1 MTPIEVKLEL
11 QNHGISI
18 SEWARLTG
26 FSGNLVHAVLN
37 GRNKATRGES
47 HRIAVA
53 LGLKPAP
60 AMNNC
65 AMFIKSALMKKTNA
79 TLNLV
84 MQDEGTAHM

>member
-1 MTPIEVKLEL
+1 MTPVEVKLEL

-18 SEWARLTG
+18 SEWARLAG

-37 GRNKATRGES
+37 GRNKASRGES

-65 AMFIKSALMKKTNA
+65 ATFIKSALMKKMNA
-79 TLNLV
+79 TSNLV
-84 MQDEGTAHM
+84 MQEEGIAHM